1 MSGLTKPDAEEFSQ
15 SLEQIGEG
23 WFRQLALGIKLR
35 APEALGL
42 TRREW
47 SDRIGLKVRDRAERV
62 NIETELSAEGLSN
75 RAIADVLGVAEG
87 TVRNDMAAQNCAP
100 DDVEHEAGAGDAAQ
114 NYAVKDARAF
124 RTNWGAACPNN
135 TGCNEWYTPAK
146 YIELVRSV
154 LGEIDLDPASHPFA
168 QQAVQAAQF
177 FTQENDGLSKP
188 WIGRIFCNPPYSKG
202 LIVPFV
208 DKLLAEISAG
218 NVQQAIL
225 LTHNHSDTRWFQDIL
240 GKASRLCLTAGR
252 LGFYGP
258 NGEVAAPVQG
268 QAFHYFGENV
278 ERFEAVFSA
287 IGTVLEPKAAP

>member
-124 RTNWGAACPNN
+124 RKIGGPLAPTIPDATSGTPRPSISSWCGASLERSTSTRLHIHSPSRRYRLRNFSLKRM
-135 TGCNEWYTPAK
+135 TGCP
-146 YIELVRSV
+146 S
-154 LGEIDLDPASHPFA
+154 LGLA
-168 QQAVQAAQF
+168 
-177 FTQENDGLSKP
+177 G
-188 WIGRIFCNPPYSKG
+188 Y
-202 LIVPFV
+202 FV
-208 DKLLAEISAG
+208 
-218 NVQQAIL
+218 
-225 LTHNHSDTRWFQDIL
+225 TRHI
-240 GKASRLCLTAGR
+240 RR
-252 LGFYGP
+252 
-258 NGEVAAPVQG
+258 V
-268 QAFHYFGENV
+268 
-278 ERFEAVFSA
+278 
-287 IGTVLEPKAAP
+287 